1 MIDWLHPGL
10 TFIFGALFIPLFN
23 GKIRQAY
30 ILLLPIFS
38 GIILLNMPDGNG
50 YIVNFLSYELT
61 LARVDKLSMVFGYVF
76 VIMAFIGFIYSIHL
90 KDSGQ
95 HVAAS
100 LYIGSSLGVIFSG
113 DFISL
118 FIFWEVMA
126 LSSTYLIWA
135 RKTKASYH
143 AGLRYLLIHI
153 LGGLSLFVGII
164 MNVSETGYIAINVLA
179 LSGPASYFILIGFIL
194 NAAVPPFSAW
204 LSDAYPEATI
214 TGAVFLSAFT
224 TKTAVYVL
232 IRVFPGTEILVWFGA
247 IMAFY
252 GVIFAVL
259 ANDIRR
265 LLSYHIISQVGY
277 MVAGVGIGTALA
289 LNGSVSH
296 AFSHILYKGLL
307 FMGAGAV
314 LHMTGKSKLT
324 ELGGLYKT
332 MPITLTLY
340 MIGGLSIS
348 AFPLFSGFVSK
359 SMIVT
364 AVAEKHLTIIWLL
377 LSVSSV
383 GTFLHTGLKLPYF
396 TFFGKDSGLRAKD
409 PPVNM
414 IIAMG
419 IASFLCIL
427 IGVYP
432 DALYKLLPF
441 AASYTPYTGEHV
453 LWTMQI
459 LLFTALGFFLLL
471 KHLGGEPYITIDTD
485 WFYRKG
491 VSYFMWFINSPMS
504 QFSAWLNKII
514 FVIIPLY
521 LVWISK
527 NPVAM
532 MKIASDNVLLRF
544 SSPKKS
550 AQIKHRIQREKE
562 IYPGEIINHW
572 PIGPTILW
580 ITLLLLVYI
589 LIAYLVNT

>member
-1 MIDWLHPGL
+1 MIDCLHPGFI
-10 TFIFGALFIPLFN
+10 FIFGALFIPLFK
-23 GKIRQAY
+23 GKIQQVY
-30 ILLLPIFS
+30 IILLPISSF
-38 GIILLNMPDGNG
+38 ITLINMPDGNAF
-50 YIVNFLSYELT
+50 ILNFLSYELT
-61 LARVDKLSMVFGYVF
+61 LLSVDKLSMVFAYVF
-76 VIMAFIGFIYSIHL
+76 VIMAFIGFIYSIQL
-90 KDSGQ
+90 KDTGQ
-95 HVAAS
+95 HIAAF

-118 FIFWEVMA
+118 FIFWELMA

-164 MNVSETGYIAINVLA
+164 MNISEAGYIAINVLA

-232 IRVFPGTEILVWFGA
+232 IRVFPGTELLVWLGA

-277 MVAGVGIGTALA
+277 MVAGVGIGTTLA

-296 AFSHILYKGLL
+296 AFSHILYKSLL

-377 LSVSSV
+377 LSVSSA

-396 TFFGKDSGLRAKD
+396 TFFGNDSGLRAKD

-419 IASFLCIL
+419 ISSFLCIL

-432 DALYKLLPF
+432 DILYRLLPF
-441 AASYTPYTGEHV
+441 STSYIPYTTEHV
-453 LWTMQI
+453 VWTMQI

-471 KHLGGEPYITIDTD
+471 KHLGGEPYIVIDTD
-485 WFYRKG
+485 WFYRRG
-491 VSYFMWFINSPMS
+491 FNYLIWFINNPMS
-504 QFSAWLNKII
+504 QFNGWLNKII
-514 FVIIPLY
+514 FVIIPSY
-521 LVWISK
+521 LVWVSK
-527 NPVAM
+527 NPVAVI
-532 MKIASDNVLLRF
+532 KIALENVLLYL

-550 AQIKHRIQREKE
+550 AQIKHRIQKEKE
-562 IYPGEIINHW
+562 IYPGDIINHW
-572 PIGPTILW
+572 PIGSTILW
-580 ITLLLLVYI
+580 ITLFLLVYI
-589 LIAYLVNT
+589 YLLLT